1 MSVLKKLCV
10 FLLLGVAVAAQRGAP
25 QTYPPTAEQRQMID
39 AKLADLTSRI
49 KALAAKK
56 TDAALLADVDIYR
69 KAADFILRY
78 PEEFSTKNYAPET
91 IKVLDDGL
99 ARAKDPESGGSSR
112 TKKTGHVLR
121 RYNASTDARAA

>member
-10 FLLLGVAVAAQRGAP
+10 FLLLGAAVAAQRGAP

-39 AKLADLTSRI
+39 AKLADLASRI

-56 TDAALLADVDIYR
+56 TDPALLADVDIYR

-78 PEEFSTKNYAPET
+78 PDEFANKAFTTNTLAA
-91 IKVLDDGL
+91 LDTGL
-99 ARAKDPESGGSSR
+99 ARAKE
-112 TKKTGHVLR
+112 LE
-121 RYNASTDARAA
+121 A